1 MKIRVAAIAI
11 ANIAILAATTGVAH
25 AQVPEYRVSVTPFL
39 GYQMG
44 GTFDDDD
51 GGNEVEVDDASS
63 FGLIL
68 NAPADNHTE
77 WELFYSR
84 QSAGLDST
92 TVALP
97 ADLELEVQHI
107 LVGGT
112 YVFDRELFRPFISAG
127 IGAAHLSPDGPGFDS
142 DTVFAFGLGG
152 GAQFFPESRFGLRV
166 EGRMLGSVID
176 SDSSIFCVSSGGATC
191 AFRASGEILWQFE
204 VFGGLVARF

>member
-1 MKIRVAAIAI
+1 MKMTIRIAAIAV
-11 ANIAILAATTGVAH
+11 LAATTGVAQ
-25 AQVPEYRVSVTPFL
+25 AQVPEYRFSVTPFL

-44 GTFDDDD
+44 GSFDDEE
-51 GGNEVEVDDASS
+51 GENEVDLDDASS

-84 QSAGLDST
+84 QSAGLDSA
-92 TVALP
+92 TVDLP
-97 ADLELEVQHI
+97 AGLELEVSHF

-127 IGAAHLSPDGPGFDS
+127 IGAAHLSPDADGFDS
-142 DTVFAFGLGG
+142 DTVFAFGIGG

-166 EGRMLGSVID
+166 EGRFLGSVID
-176 SDSSIFCVSSGGATC
+176 SDTAIFCVSSGGATC